1 MPILPNKGYS
11 ICRELFAKFKS
22 EEAFLSKLNILY
34 LVNDLL
40 AYANKMFP
48 GKCSIYL
55 FSIGFLCCIQ
65 SYIELMLD
73 DLHQHGQSSDNRIN
87 TLITIWEQHHLFLLI
102 F

>member
-40 AYANKMFP
+40 AYANKMLP
-48 GKCSIYL
+48 GKCLKYH
-55 FSIGFLCCIQ
+55 IQ
-65 SYIELMLD
+65 
-73 DLHQHGQSSDNRIN
+73 
-87 TLITIWEQHHLFLLI
+87 
-102 F
+102 